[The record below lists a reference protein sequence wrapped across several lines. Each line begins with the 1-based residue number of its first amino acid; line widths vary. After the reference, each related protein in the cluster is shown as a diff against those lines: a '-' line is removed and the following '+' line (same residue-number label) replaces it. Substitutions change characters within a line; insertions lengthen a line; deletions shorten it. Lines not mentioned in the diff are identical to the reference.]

1 MSSVVQMLREK
12 YIYQRSSKHKT
23 LSIGNNLKILIM
35 IVKATNWYCHNY
47 I

>member
-12 YIYQRSSKHKT
+12 YIHQTSSTHKT
-23 LSIGNNLKILIM
+23 LSIGNNLNILIM
-35 IVKATNWYCHNY
+35 IVKATNGYCHNY